1 MALNRCSF
9 SFQRNLPKIGIILVI
24 FIIAL
29 AYGLYF
35 LFQDTAENDIK
46 EKLFEQE
53 RQQLLDANK
62 AISQNIISDL
72 DSILTKLKVIAVSP
86 SIQEGEDT
94 QAWDKSESL
103 VQEMY
108 DETKELVGRT
118 DGMFVIDKSG
128 IIRVNAL
135 TEEEQK
141 RQNTFVGTNI
151 SHREYVNQAKT
162 THEPVFSTGLFS
174 LDGVYRMF
182 IAYPILNGETN
193 EYMGLVSASIPTVD
207 FFSRFGNVYN
217 VQSQYLIALDRN
229 ANYLTHGNRELVGT
243 NFLEETTQNSSTS
256 SAALNGLVNRVLS
269 SESGY
274 TVYNSAE
281 GERLATAYPVSVY
294 GERPPSYAVLITTT
308 TSQIYSQIEN
318 ILLGQRIETFALLG
332 IITVAVIIFT
342 AFLFK
347 WNSSL
352 KAEVQRRTKEL
363 NESNRY
369 LSEANERLEVNDKMQ
384 KEFINIAAHELRTPI
399 MPIMGV
405 TDLIKERFEEADQ
418 NSNNNI
424 NINTNNNTNNNKKY
438 DNHELTI
445 TKEELGMIVRNCERL
460 QHLAEDVL
468 TTARIE
474 SKSLRLQ
481 KERFNLNQAVQEVLS
496 DLEINVQDSYNIGRN
511 NLQLL
516 YEAEGSTAGASNNN
530 NKNDDRVDNNIVV
543 NADKHMI
550 LQVISNL
557 VNNAINFTSSGTI
570 SVEVER
576 TMASNHISNYSN
588 DYNNDDNI
596 KNYNKP
602 EALVKI
608 KDTGS
613 GIDAEI
619 LPRLFSKFA
628 TKSDHKGT
636 GLGLFISKSIVE
648 AHGGRI
654 WAENNTDGRGATFAF
669 SIPIDKQNNE

>member
-1 MALNRCSF
+1 MALNGRGF
-9 SFQRNLPKIGIILVI
+9 KFHRNLPKIGIILVVS
-24 FIIAL
+24 IIAL
-29 AYGLYF
+29 SYGLYF
-35 LFQDTAENDIK
+35 LFQETAENDIK
-46 EKLFEQE
+46 QRLFEQE

-62 AISQNIISDL
+62 AISRNIISDL

-86 SIQEGEDT
+86 FLQEGEDT
-94 QAWDKSESL
+94 QAWDKSEPL

-108 DETKELVGRT
+108 DETKELVGKT
-118 DGMFVIDKSG
+118 DGMFVIDNSG

-151 SHREYVNQAKT
+151 SHREYVNEAKT
-162 THEPVFSTGLFS
+162 THQPVFSTGLFS

-182 IAYPILNGETN
+182 IAYPILNAETN

-207 FFSRFGNVYN
+207 FFSRFGNVYD

-243 NFLEETTQNSSTS
+243 NFFEEAARNSSAS
-256 SAALNGLVNRVLS
+256 SAALNELVDGVLS

-274 TVYNSAE
+274 TVYDSAE

-294 GERPPSYAVLITTT
+294 GERPPSYAVMITTT

-332 IITVAVIIFT
+332 IITVAVILFT

-352 KAEVQRRTKEL
+352 KAEVQGRTQEL

-369 LSEANERLEVNDKMQ
+369 LSEANERLKVNDKMQ

-418 NSNNNI
+418 NSNSNI
-424 NINTNNNTNNNKKY
+424 NNDNEYN
-438 DNHELTI
+438 NHEPTI

-474 SKSLRLQ
+474 SKTLQLQ
-481 KERFNLNQAVQEVLS
+481 KERFNLNQAVQEVLT
-496 DLEINVQDSYNIGRN
+496 DLEIHVQDSYNIGRN

-516 YEAEGSTAGASNNN
+516 YEPGGHNGGANN
-530 NKNDDRVDNNIVV
+530 NKKNHEMLNNNIVV
-543 NADKHMI
+543 YADKHMI

-557 VNNAINFTSSGTI
+557 VNNAINFTRSGTI

-576 TMASNHISNYSN
+576 TDATNDNNSN
-588 DYNNDDNI
+588 NNDNNNDNS
-596 KNYNKP
+596 KNHDNS
-602 EALVKI
+602 EAVVKI

-613 GIDAEI
+613 GIDEEI

-654 WAENNTDGRGATFAF
+654 WAENNRDGGGATFAF
-669 SIPIDKQNNE
+669 SLPIDNLNNK

>member
-1 MALNRCSF
+1 MTLNKRNF
-9 SFQRNLPKIGIILVI
+9 RFQRNLPKIGIILVI
-24 FIIAL
+24 SIIAL
-29 AYGLYF
+29 SYGLYF

-46 EKLFEQE
+46 ERLFEQE

-72 DSILTKLKVIAVSP
+72 DSILTKLKVVAVSP
-86 SIQEGEDT
+86 YIQEEEDT
-94 QAWDKSESL
+94 QAWNKSAPL

-108 DETKELVGRT
+108 DETKKLVGKT

-135 TEEEQK
+135 TEQEQK

-151 SHREYVNQAKT
+151 SHREYVSQAKT
-162 THEPVFSTGLFS
+162 THEPVFSTSLFS

-182 IAYPILNGETN
+182 IAYPILNGKTN

-207 FFSRFGNVYN
+207 FFSRFGNVYD

-229 ANYLTHGNRELVGT
+229 ANYLTHGNRELIGT
-243 NFLEETTQNSSTS
+243 NFFEEATQNSSTS
-256 SAALNGLVNRVLS
+256 GAALNRLVDRVLS

-274 TVYNSAE
+274 AVYNSAE

-342 AFLFK
+342 VFLFK

-352 KAEVQRRTKEL
+352 EAEVQRRTKEL

-369 LSEANERLEVNDKMQ
+369 LSEANERLKANDKMQ

-405 TDLIKERFEEADQ
+405 TDLIKERFEEAGQ
-418 NSNNNI
+418 NSNSKSNI
-424 NINTNNNTNNNKKY
+424 NNNNNNNNNY

-481 KERFNLNQAVQEVLS
+481 KERFNLNQAVQEVLT
-496 DLEINVQDSYNIGRN
+496 DLEVNVQDSYNIGRN

-516 YEAEGSTAGASNNN
+516 YEPDGRTSGANNN

-557 VNNAINFTSSGTI
+557 VNNAINFTKSGTI
-570 SVEVER
+570 FVEVER
-576 TMASNHISNYSN
+576 TTASNHISNNNN
-588 DYNNDDNI
+588 DYNNDNG
-596 KNYNKP
+596 KNYNNP
-602 EALVKI
+602 EAVVKI

-669 SIPIDKQNNE
+669 GIPIDYRNNE

>member
-1 MALNRCSF
+1 MALNNRSF
-9 SFQRNLPKIGIILVI
+9 RFHRNLPKLGIILVI

-29 AYGLYF
+29 SYGLYF
-35 LFQDTAENDIK
+35 LFQDIAENDIK
-46 EKLFEQE
+46 ERLFEQE

-62 AISQNIISDL
+62 AISQNIGSDL

-86 SIQEGEDT
+86 YIQEKEDT
-94 QAWDKSESL
+94 QTWNKSEPL

-108 DETKELVGRT
+108 DETKELVGKT

-162 THEPVFSTGLFS
+162 TLEPVFSTGLFS

-182 IAYPILNGETN
+182 IAYPILDGGTN

-207 FFSRFGNVYN
+207 FFSRFGNVYD
-217 VQSQYLIALDRN
+217 VQSQYLIALDRD
-229 ANYLTHGNRELVGT
+229 ANYLTHGNRELVGL
-243 NFLEETTQNSSTS
+243 NFFEETTQNSSKS
-256 SAALNGLVNRVLS
+256 SAALNDLVDRVLA

-274 TVYNSAE
+274 TVYTSAE

-294 GERPPSYAVLITTT
+294 EERPPSYSVLITTT

-332 IITVAVIIFT
+332 IITVAVILFT
-342 AFLFK
+342 VFLFK

-352 KAEVQRRTKEL
+352 NAEVKRRTKEL
-363 NESNRY
+363 NESNRDLY
-369 LSEANERLEVNDKMQ
+369 EVNERLKVHDKMQ
-384 KEFINIAAHELRTPI
+384 KEFINVAAHELRTPI

-418 NSNNNI
+418 NSNF
-424 NINTNNNTNNNKKY
+424 NNNNNNNNNY

-474 SKSLRLQ
+474 SKSLQLQ
-481 KERFNLNQAVQEVLS
+481 KERFNLNQAVQEVLT
-496 DLEINVQDSYNIGRN
+496 DLEIHVQDSYNIGRN

-516 YEAEGSTAGASNNN
+516 YESGGRDGGANNN
-530 NKNDDRVDNNIVV
+530 NKNDDKLDNNIIV

-557 VNNAINFTSSGTI
+557 VNNAINFTRSGTI

-576 TMASNHISNYSN
+576 RAATNSSNNNNN
-588 DYNNDDNI
+588 DYNNDSR
-596 KNYNKP
+596 KNYNNNL
-602 EALVKI
+602 EAVVKI
-608 KDTGS
+608 RDTGS

-669 SIPIDKQNNE
+669 SIPIDCQNNK

>member
-1 MALNRCSF
+1 MALNGRGF
-9 SFQRNLPKIGIILVI
+9 KFHRNLPKIGIILVVS
-24 FIIAL
+24 IIAL
-29 AYGLYF
+29 SYGLYF
-35 LFQDTAENDIK
+35 LFQEIAENDIK
-46 EKLFEQE
+46 QRLFEQE

-62 AISQNIISDL
+62 AISRNIISDL

-86 SIQEGEDT
+86 FLQEGEDT
-94 QAWDKSESL
+94 QAWDRSEPL

-108 DETKELVGRT
+108 DETKELVGKT

-151 SHREYVNQAKT
+151 SHREYVNEAKT
-162 THEPVFSTGLFS
+162 THQPVFSTGLFS

-207 FFSRFGNVYN
+207 FFSRFGNVYD

-229 ANYLTHGNRELVGT
+229 TNYLTHGNRELVGT
-243 NFLEETTQNSSTS
+243 NFFEEAARNSSAS
-256 SAALNGLVNRVLS
+256 SAALNELVDGVLS

-274 TVYNSAE
+274 TVYDSAE

-294 GERPPSYAVLITTT
+294 GERSPSYAVLITTT

-332 IITVAVIIFT
+332 IITVAVILFT

-352 KAEVQRRTKEL
+352 KAEVQGRTKEL

-369 LSEANERLEVNDKMQ
+369 LSEANERLKVNDKMQ

-418 NSNNNI
+418 NSNSNI
-424 NINTNNNTNNNKKY
+424 NNDNEYN
-438 DNHELTI
+438 NHEPTI

-516 YEAEGSTAGASNNN
+516 YEAGGHNGGANN
-530 NKNDDRVDNNIVV
+530 NKKNHEMLDNNIIVY
-543 NADKHMI
+543 ADKHMI

-557 VNNAINFTSSGTI
+557 VNNAINFTRSGTI

-576 TMASNHISNYSN
+576 TDATNDNNSN
-588 DYNNDDNI
+588 NNDNNNDNS
-596 KNYNKP
+596 KNYDNS
-602 EALVKI
+602 EAVVKI

-654 WAENNTDGRGATFAF
+654 WAENNRDGGGATFAF
-669 SIPIDKQNNE
+669 SLPIDNLNNK

>member
-1 MALNRCSF
+1 LALNRRSIR
-9 SFQRNLPKIGIILVI
+9 FQRNLPKIGIILII

-29 AYGLYF
+29 SYGLYF
-35 LFQDTAENDIK
+35 IFQDTAENDIK
-46 EKLFEQE
+46 ERLFEQE

-86 SIQEGEDT
+86 YIQEGEDT
-94 QAWDKSESL
+94 QAWDRSEAL
-103 VQEMY
+103 VQQMY
-108 DETKELVGRT
+108 DETKELVGKT

-128 IIRVNAL
+128 VIRVNAL

-141 RQNTFVGTNI
+141 RQMTFVGTNI
-151 SHREYVNQAKT
+151 SHREYVNQTKIT
-162 THEPVFSTGLFS
+162 FEPVFSTGTFS

-207 FFSRFGNVYN
+207 FFSRFGNVYD

-229 ANYLTHGNRELVGT
+229 GNYLIHGDRELVGK
-243 NFLEETTQNSSTS
+243 NFFEETTQNSSTS
-256 SAALNGLVNRVLS
+256 SAALNGLVDSVLS
-269 SESGY
+269 SESGH
-274 TVYNSAE
+274 TVYDSAE

-294 GERPPSYAVLITTT
+294 GERPPSYAVLVTTT

-332 IITVAVIIFT
+332 IITVAVILFT

-363 NESNRY
+363 HESNRY
-369 LSEANERLEVNDKMQ
+369 LSEANERLKVHDKMQ

-418 NSNNNI
+418 NSNSNVKI
-424 NINTNNNTNNNKKY
+424 NNNNNSNNNY

-474 SKSLRLQ
+474 SKSLQLQ
-481 KERFNLNQAVQEVLS
+481 KERFNLNQAVQEVLT

-516 YEAEGSTAGASNNN
+516 YEPGGYNGGAKNNY
-530 NKNDDRVDNNIVV
+530 KNDDNADNNIIV

-550 LQVISNL
+550 LRVISNL
-557 VNNAINFTSSGTI
+557 VNNAINFTRSGTI
-570 SVEVER
+570 SVEVQR
-576 TMASNHISNYSN
+576 TAASNHISNY
-588 DYNNDDNI
+588 NNDNT
-596 KNYNKP
+596 KNYNNNL
-602 EALVKI
+602 EAVVKI

-619 LPRLFSKFA
+619 LPKLFSKFA

-654 WAENNTDGRGATFAF
+654 WAENNTNGRGAMFAF
-669 SIPIDKQNNE
+669 SIPIDDQNNE

>member
-1 MALNRCSF
+1 MALNTRSF
-9 SFQRNLPKIGIILVI
+9 RFQRNLPKIGIILVI

-29 AYGLYF
+29 SYGLYF

-94 QAWDKSESL
+94 QAWDKSEPL

-108 DETKELVGRT
+108 DETKELVGKT
-118 DGMFVIDKSG
+118 DGMFVIDKGG

-174 LDGVYRMF
+174 LDGVYRMV

-229 ANYLTHGNRELVGT
+229 GNYLTHGNRELVGT
-243 NFLEETTQNSSTS
+243 NFFEETTQNSSTS
-256 SAALNGLVNRVLS
+256 IAALNGLVDRVLS

-274 TVYNSAE
+274 AVYNSAE

-332 IITVAVIIFT
+332 IITVAVILFT

-369 LSEANERLEVNDKMQ
+369 LSEANERLKVNDKMQ

-418 NSNNNI
+418 NSNSNINNNI
-424 NINTNNNTNNNKKY
+424 NNNNNNNY

-496 DLEINVQDSYNIGRN
+496 DLEINVQDNYNIGRN

-516 YEAEGSTAGASNNN
+516 YEPDGRTGGANNNN

-557 VNNAINFTSSGTI
+557 VNNAINFTRSGTI

-588 DYNNDDNI
+588 DYNNDNI

-602 EALVKI
+602 EAVVKI

-669 SIPIDKQNNE
+669 SIPIDNQNNK

>member
-1 MALNRCSF
+1 MALNNRSF
-9 SFQRNLPKIGIILVI
+9 RFHRNLPKLGIILVI

-29 AYGLYF
+29 SYGLYF
-35 LFQDTAENDIK
+35 LFQDIAENDIK
-46 EKLFEQE
+46 ERLFEQE

-62 AISQNIISDL
+62 AISQNIGSDL

-86 SIQEGEDT
+86 YIQEKEDT
-94 QAWDKSESL
+94 QTWNKSEPL

-108 DETKELVGRT
+108 DETKELVGKT

-162 THEPVFSTGLFS
+162 TLEPVFSTGLFS

-182 IAYPILNGETN
+182 IAYPILDGGTN

-207 FFSRFGNVYN
+207 FFSRFGNVYD
-217 VQSQYLIALDRN
+217 VQSQYLIALDRD
-229 ANYLTHGNRELVGT
+229 ANYLTHGNRELVGL
-243 NFLEETTQNSSTS
+243 NFFEETTQNSSKS
-256 SAALNGLVNRVLS
+256 SAALNDLVDRVLA

-274 TVYNSAE
+274 TVYTSAE

-294 GERPPSYAVLITTT
+294 EERPPSYSVLITTT

-332 IITVAVIIFT
+332 IITVAVILFT
-342 AFLFK
+342 VFLFK

-352 KAEVQRRTKEL
+352 NAEVKRRTKEL
-363 NESNRY
+363 NESNRDLY
-369 LSEANERLEVNDKMQ
+369 EVNERLKVHDKMQ
-384 KEFINIAAHELRTPI
+384 KEFINVAAHELRTPI

-418 NSNNNI
+418 NSNF
-424 NINTNNNTNNNKKY
+424 NNNNNY

-474 SKSLRLQ
+474 SKSLQLQ
-481 KERFNLNQAVQEVLS
+481 KERFNLNQAVQEVLT
-496 DLEINVQDSYNIGRN
+496 DLEIHVQDSYNIGRN

-516 YEAEGSTAGASNNN
+516 YESGGRDGGANNN
-530 NKNDDRVDNNIVV
+530 NKNDDKLDNNIIV

-557 VNNAINFTSSGTI
+557 VNNAINFTRSGTI

-576 TMASNHISNYSN
+576 RAATNSSNNNNN
-588 DYNNDDNI
+588 DYNNDSR
-596 KNYNKP
+596 KNYNNNL
-602 EALVKI
+602 EAVVKI
-608 KDTGS
+608 RDTGS
-613 GIDAEI
+613 GIDEEI

-669 SIPIDKQNNE
+669 SIPIDCQNNK

>member
-1 MALNRCSF
+1 MALNNRSF
-9 SFQRNLPKIGIILVI
+9 RFHRNLPKLGIILVI

-29 AYGLYF
+29 SYGLYF
-35 LFQDTAENDIK
+35 LFQDIAENDIK
-46 EKLFEQE
+46 ERLFEQE

-62 AISQNIISDL
+62 AISQNIGSDL

-86 SIQEGEDT
+86 YIQEKEDT
-94 QAWDKSESL
+94 QTWNKSEPL

-108 DETKELVGRT
+108 DETKELVGKT

-162 THEPVFSTGLFS
+162 TLEPVFSTGLFS

-182 IAYPILNGETN
+182 IAYPILDGGTN

-207 FFSRFGNVYN
+207 FFSRFGNVYD
-217 VQSQYLIALDRN
+217 VQSQYLIALDRD
-229 ANYLTHGNRELVGT
+229 ANYLTHGNRELVGL
-243 NFLEETTQNSSTS
+243 NFFEETTQNSSKS
-256 SAALNGLVNRVLS
+256 SAALNDLVDRVLA

-274 TVYNSAE
+274 TVYTSAE

-294 GERPPSYAVLITTT
+294 EERPPSYSVLITTT

-332 IITVAVIIFT
+332 IITVAVILFT
-342 AFLFK
+342 VFLFK

-352 KAEVQRRTKEL
+352 NAEVKRRTKEL
-363 NESNRY
+363 NESNRDLY
-369 LSEANERLEVNDKMQ
+369 EVNERLKVHDKMQ
-384 KEFINIAAHELRTPI
+384 KEFINVAAHELRTPI

-418 NSNNNI
+418 NSNF
-424 NINTNNNTNNNKKY
+424 NNNNNNNNNY

-474 SKSLRLQ
+474 SKSLQLQ
-481 KERFNLNQAVQEVLS
+481 KERFNLNQAVQEVLT
-496 DLEINVQDSYNIGRN
+496 DLEIHVQDSYNIGRN

-516 YEAEGSTAGASNNN
+516 YESGGRDGGANNN
-530 NKNDDRVDNNIVV
+530 NKNDDKLDNNIIV

-557 VNNAINFTSSGTI
+557 VNNAINFTRSGTI

-576 TMASNHISNYSN
+576 RAATNSSNNNNN
-588 DYNNDDNI
+588 DYNNDSR
-596 KNYNKP
+596 KNYNNNL
-602 EALVKI
+602 EAVVKI
-608 KDTGS
+608 RDTGS
-613 GIDAEI
+613 GIDEEI

-669 SIPIDKQNNE
+669 SIPIDCQNNK

>member
-1 MALNRCSF
+1 MALNKRGF
-9 SFQRNLPKIGIILVI
+9 KFHRNLPKIGIILVVS
-24 FIIAL
+24 IIAL
-29 AYGLYF
+29 SYGLYF
-35 LFQDTAENDIK
+35 LFQETAENDIK
-46 EKLFEQE
+46 QRLFEQE

-62 AISQNIISDL
+62 AISRNIISDL

-86 SIQEGEDT
+86 FLQEGEDT
-94 QAWDKSESL
+94 QAWDRSEPL

-108 DETKELVGRT
+108 DETKELVGKT

-151 SHREYVNQAKT
+151 SHREYVNEAKT
-162 THEPVFSTGLFS
+162 THQPVFSTGLFS

-207 FFSRFGNVYN
+207 FFSRFGNVYD

-243 NFLEETTQNSSTS
+243 NFFEEAARNSSAS
-256 SAALNGLVNRVLS
+256 SAALNELVDGVLS

-274 TVYNSAE
+274 TVYDSAE

-332 IITVAVIIFT
+332 IITVAVILFT

-352 KAEVQRRTKEL
+352 KAEVQGRTKEL

-369 LSEANERLEVNDKMQ
+369 LSEANERLKVNDKMQ

-418 NSNNNI
+418 NSNSTI
-424 NINTNNNTNNNKKY
+424 NNNNNY
-438 DNHELTI
+438 DIHELTI

-474 SKSLRLQ
+474 SKTLQLQ
-481 KERFNLNQAVQEVLS
+481 KERFNLNQAVQEVLT
-496 DLEINVQDSYNIGRN
+496 DLEIHVQDSYNIGRN

-516 YEAEGSTAGASNNN
+516 YVPGGHNGGANN
-530 NKNDDRVDNNIVV
+530 NKKNHEMIDNNIIVY
-543 NADKHMI
+543 ADKHMI

-557 VNNAINFTSSGTI
+557 VNNAINFTRSGTI
-570 SVEVER
+570 SVEVEI
-576 TMASNHISNYSN
+576 TDATNDNNSN
-588 DYNNDDNI
+588 NNDNNNDNS
-596 KNYNKP
+596 KNCDNS
-602 EALVKI
+602 EAVVKI

-654 WAENNTDGRGATFAF
+654 WAENNRDGGGATFAF
-669 SIPIDKQNNE
+669 SLHIDNLNNK